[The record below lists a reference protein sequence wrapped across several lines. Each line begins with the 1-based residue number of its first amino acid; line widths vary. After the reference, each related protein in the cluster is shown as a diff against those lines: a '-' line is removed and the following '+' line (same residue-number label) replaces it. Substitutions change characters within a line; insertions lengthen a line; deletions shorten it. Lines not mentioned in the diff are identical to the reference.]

1 MPILSPRTA
10 SQTGWRTSSP
20 ARLWRGDPLDRRVA
34 LARAVLAVERVLPR
48 LWPAFGFIGFYLA
61 LALTGIFAF
70 VAWPLQALLLAAAI
84 TASALSLYDG
94 FEDFAWPRSLDA
106 ARRLER
112 DSGLAHRPISE
123 RDDVLVGEDP
133 FAKALWALHRA
144 RTLPGK
150 FRLGLPRTDIAARD
164 PQGLRWY
171 LLIALAVG
179 IVLARGDTGARL
191 TSAFDS
197 GAGAAASLDAWI
209 DPPPY
214 TGLPLT
220 SLRVGDDGVIRVP
233 QGSVLNLR
241 VHGAPRTP
249 GLAAGSNAAP
259 RFTGEDG
266 EYSSSVILSTDARV
280 RVQVGGHAI
289 GKWNIQAVV
298 DTAPVIAL
306 TAKPSRTEQLATRFS
321 FKGSDDYGIASA
333 RAVLAPKTG
342 HGKPLVV
349 ELPLPESS
357 AKQVDQTSY
366 VDLTSHP
373 YAGLTVT
380 GHLEARDAIGQKGV
394 SAPVTFQLPARIFT
408 DPLARALIE
417 QRQHLATSDAA
428 GRRVVLLTLDALAID
443 PGRFYDGKNDIFLAL
458 RSAFNGVKNA
468 KSDADIARV
477 EDLLWQTA
485 LKLERG
491 GLLSAAE
498 ELRKLQMMITAA
510 LASGAP
516 QDVIDEL
523 LKRYNEAM
531 QRYVAAMAAN
541 PTPPDQQA
549 LSPDTKVL
557 GMNDVQT
564 LLQMIQKLSQ
574 AGDRQKAAQLL
585 AMLQSMLENMR
596 MNQSANGSGGQSPQ
610 NKALN
615 EKLQKFGGLM
625 GKQRALLD
633 KTFRQQQ
640 GQADPKDGGAQGLQ
654 KQQNNLE
661 KELQDSLKGM
671 DGKSA
676 QKLRE
681 AGKAMGDAQSALGQ
695 KDLSNAGSSQNQAL
709 DALRQGAQALADDAQ
724 QGPGQQAGGRED
736 PLGRS
741 ASPLGNSGVKIPGAA
756 DLARARQILE
766 ELRRR
771 AAQMNRPQQERDY
784 LDRLLK
790 AF

>member
-1 MPILSPRTA
+1 MPISSPRTI
-10 SQTGWRTSSP
+10 SQTGWQADP
-20 ARLWRGDPLDRRVA
+20 PVDPLRRRVA
-34 LARAVLAVERVLPR
+34 WTRAILAVERVLPR
-48 LWPAFGFIGFYLA
+48 LWPAFGFFGFYLA
-61 LALTGIFAF
+61 LALTGLFAF
-70 VAWPLQALLLAAAI
+70 MPWPVQSLLLAATI
-84 TASALSLYDG
+84 TASALSLHNG
-94 FEDFAWPRSLDA
+94 FADFTWPQNLDA

-112 DSGLAHRPISE
+112 DSGFAHRPISE
-123 RDDVLVGEDP
+123 RHDVLVGSDP
-133 FAKALWALHRA
+133 FAQALWTLHKA
-144 RTLPGK
+144 RTVSGK
-150 FRLGLPRTDIAARD
+150 LRIALPRTDIATRD

-171 LLIALAVG
+171 LLVALAAGLVW
-179 IVLARGDTGARL
+179 ARGDTGERL
-191 TSAFDS
+191 IRAFDS
-197 GAGAAASLDAWI
+197 GVGAAASIDAWI

-220 SLRVGDDGVIRVP
+220 SLHVGDTSIIRVP

-249 GLAAGSNAAP
+249 GLSAGNNTAP

-266 EYSSSVILSTDARV
+266 EYSSNVILSTDARV

-298 DTAPVIAL
+298 DSAPNIAL
-306 TAKPSRTEQLATRFS
+306 TAKPSRTEQLATKFA
-321 FKGSDDYGIASA
+321 FKSDDDYGVASVHA
-333 RAVLAPKTG
+333 ILKPRGG

-349 ELPLPESS
+349 ELPLPE
-357 AKQVDQTSY
+357 ANARHVDQNSY
-366 VDLTSHP
+366 VDLTGHP
-373 YAGLTVT
+373 YAGLLVD
-380 GHLEARDAIGQKGV
+380 GRLEARDATGQKGE
-394 SAPVTFQLPARIFT
+394 SAPFSFRLPARVFT

-417 QRQHLATSDAA
+417 QRQNLATANGA
-428 GRRVVLLTLDALAID
+428 ERKIVILTLDALTIN
-443 PGRFYDGKNDIFLAL
+443 PERFYQDKNDIFLAL
-458 RSAFNGVKNA
+458 RSALNGVKNA
-468 KSDADIARV
+468 KTEADITRV

-491 GLLSAAE
+491 GLLSAAQ

-516 QDVIDEL
+516 QEVIDEL

-541 PTPPDQQA
+541 PPPPDQQPM
-549 LSPDTKVL
+549 SPDAKEL

-564 LLQMIQKLSQ
+564 LLKMIQQLSE

-596 MNQSANGSGGQSPQ
+596 MAENGKGGQGMQ

-625 GKQRALLD
+625 GKQRSLLD

-654 KQQNNLE
+654 KQQNDLQ

-676 QKLRE
+676 DKLRE
-681 AGKAMGDAQSALGQ
+681 AGKAMGDAQGALGN
-695 KDLSNAGSSQNQAL
+695 KDMTNAGSAQNRAL
-709 DALRQGAQALADDAQ
+709 DALRMGAQALADEAQ
-724 QGPGQQAGGRED
+724 QGTGKQAGGRED

-741 ASPLGNSGVKIPGAA
+741 ASPLGNSGVKIPGAT
-756 DLARARQILE
+756 DLARAREILQ

-771 AAQMNRPQQERDY
+771 AAQMNRPQAERDY

-790 AF
+790 SF

>member
-1 MPILSPRTA
+1 MPILSPRTV
-10 SQTGWRTSSP
+10 SQTGWRT
-20 ARLWRGDPLDRRVA
+20 DPLDRRVA
-34 LARAVLAVERVLPR
+34 LTRTVLAVERVMPR
-48 LWPAFGFIGFYLA
+48 LWPALGFIGFYLA
-61 LALTGIFAF
+61 LALTGLFAF
-70 VAWPLQALLLAAAI
+70 VAWPLQALLLAATI
-84 TASALSLYDG
+84 TASALALYDG
-94 FEDFAWPRSLDA
+94 FEDFAWPRTLDA

-123 RDDVLVGEDP
+123 RHDLLVGSDP
-133 FAKALWALHRA
+133 FAQALWALHQARA
-144 RTLPGK
+144 LPGK
-150 FRLGLPRTDIAARD
+150 FRIALPHTDIASRD

-171 LLIALAVG
+171 LMIALFAG
-179 IVLARGDTGARL
+179 LVLARGDIGPRL
-191 TSAFDS
+191 VSAFDS
-197 GAGAAASLDAWI
+197 GAGGSLDAWI

-220 SLRVGDDGVIRVP
+220 SLRVGDTSLIRIP

-249 GLAAGSNAAP
+249 GLAAGHNAAP
-259 RFTGEDG
+259 RFAGEDG
-266 EYSSSVILSTDARV
+266 EYSSNVILSTDARV

-289 GKWNIQAVV
+289 GKWNIQAVA

-306 TAKPSRTEQLATRFS
+306 TAQPSRTEQLATKFA
-321 FKGSDDYGIASA
+321 FKGNDDYGIATV
-333 RAVLAPKTG
+333 RAVLMPKGG
-342 HGKPLVV
+342 HGKPLVL

-357 AKQVDQTSY
+357 AKHVDQNSY
-366 VDLTSHP
+366 IDLTGHP
-373 YAGLTVT
+373 YAGLMVE
-380 GHLEARDAIGQKGV
+380 GRLEARDAIGQKGE
-394 SAPVTFQLPARIFT
+394 SAPFRFRIPARIFT

-417 QRQHLATSDAA
+417 QRQLLATSDAA
-428 GRRVVLLTLDALAID
+428 GRRVVLLTLDALTLD
-443 PGRFYDGKNDIFLAL
+443 PERFYQGKNDIFLAL

-468 KSDADIARV
+468 KKDADIVRV
-477 EDLLWQTA
+477 EELLWQTA

-516 QDVIDEL
+516 QEVIDEL

-541 PTPPDQQA
+541 PQLADQQPP
-549 LSPDTKVL
+549 SPDTKML

-564 LLQMIQKLSQ
+564 LMQMIQKLSQ
-574 AGDRQKAAQLL
+574 AGERQKAAQLL

-596 MNQSANGSGGQSPQ
+596 LTQGGKGGQSAQ

-615 EKLQKFGGLM
+615 EKLQKLGGLM
-625 GKQRALLD
+625 GKQRSLLD

-654 KQQNNLE
+654 KQQSDLE

-676 QKLRE
+676 QKLQE
-681 AGKAMGDAQSALGQ
+681 AGKAMGDAQSALGK

-709 DALRQGAQALADDAQ
+709 DALRQGAQAMADEAQ
-724 QGPGQQAGGRED
+724 QGTGQQAGGRED

-741 ASPLGNSGVKIPGAA
+741 SSPLGNSGVKIPGAT